1 MEQYLRKT
9 TILFVLNVYMLVCL
23 NLWVEA
29 SRELAGKF
37 TVEQMV
43 DYKSLP
49 SYSQA
54 PVLEKF
60 ERKGEIPP
68 ISQRLPSEPFI
79 WKSNVMADGPG
90 VYGDVMRRVYG
101 AGTEGWNFAV
111 GQIQGW
117 GGTEAYRESLVN
129 ISMMWMMEEPEPI
142 PNLARSWEW
151 TDDGHTLIMKLV
163 KEAHWSD
170 GHEFTAEDVIFSY
183 DHILDDKIPSW
194 QTKSTFSFGDQ
205 VTELK
210 QIDKYTISWHFGLAY
225 PVVVL
230 YQMDERFPIVPA
242 HILKKHHPKY
252 NTSNSYNDYFNVTPY
267 DALPVVSLG
276 AYIPVKYKPG
286 QQLIYVRNPYYF
298 KVDEKGQQLPYFDA
312 IQFTDARDWSIRTLN
327 VLAGSADNTHVQK
340 YDLQP
345 ETLSRVL

>member
-9 TILFVLNVYMLVCL
+9 AILFVLNVYILVCL

-60 ERKGEIPP
+60 EQKGEIPP

-129 ISMMWMMEEPEPI
+129 ISMMWMMKEPEPI

-163 KEAHWSD
+163 K
-170 GHEFTAEDVIFSY
+170 GHIGLMGTSSRLRMLFFPTTTFWMI
-183 DHILDDKIPSW
+183 
-194 QTKSTFSFGDQ
+194 KSLVG
-205 VTELK
+205 K
-210 QIDKYTISWHFGLAY
+210 PK
-225 PVVVL
+225 VL
-230 YQMDERFPIVPA
+230 FHLGIKSR
-242 HILKKHHPKY
+242 
-252 NTSNSYNDYFNVTPY
+252 NSN
-267 DALPVVSLG
+267 
-276 AYIPVKYKPG
+276 
-286 QQLIYVRNPYYF
+286 R
-298 KVDEKGQQLPYFDA
+298 
-312 IQFTDARDWSIRTLN
+312 
-327 VLAGSADNTHVQK
+327 
-340 YDLQP
+340 
-345 ETLSRVL
+345 

>member
-1 MEQYLRKT
+1 M
-9 TILFVLNVYMLVCL
+9 
-23 NLWVEA
+23 
-29 SRELAGKF
+29 SRYQFFCYYNNNNQL
-37 TVEQMV
+37 QL
-43 DYKSLP
+43 KS
-49 SYSQA
+49 
-54 PVLEKF
+54 LEKF
-60 ERKGEIPP
+60 EQKGEIPP
-68 ISQRLPSEPFI
+68 INQRLPSEPFI
-79 WKSNVMADGPG
+79 WKSNVMVDGPG

-129 ISMMWMMEEPEPI
+129 ISMMWMMKEPEPI

-163 KEAHWSD
+163 KGAHWSD

-230 YQMDERFPIVPA
+230 YQMDG
-242 HILKKHHPKY
+242 LKQEQ
-252 NTSNSYNDYFNVTPY
+252 NF
-267 DALPVVSLG
+267 G
-276 AYIPVKYKPG
+276 
-286 QQLIYVRNPYYF
+286 
-298 KVDEKGQQLPYFDA
+298 
-312 IQFTDARDWSIRTLN
+312 
-327 VLAGSADNTHVQK
+327 
-340 YDLQP
+340 
-345 ETLSRVL
+345 